1 MSTHPYAR
9 AAARILGAGVLAVLA
24 LAPAFLYVWSI
35 SISAG
40 LCGDHAR
47 TWVTVIAV
55 AVPLVVVGSWGF
67 LHGNWI
73 FVAWPAAVLAA
84 AACLMLASYLQPG
97 AHGHCETITPYDR
110 IGLAPSR
117 YSTMSMPI
125 ESPPRTNLIPAGEFS
140 ATVQPRSS
148 RL

>member
-1 MSTHPYAR
+1 VNVHPYAR
-9 AAARILGAGVLAVLA
+9 AAARIVGAGALALLAVV
-24 LAPAFLYVWSI
+24 PAGLYVFAI

-47 TWVTVIAV
+47 TWISVVAVT
-55 AVPLVVVGSWGF
+55 VPLVVVGSWGL

-84 AACLMLASYLQPG
+84 AACLMLSSYLQPG

-110 IGLAPSR
+110 IGPEASR
-117 YSTMSMPI
+117 YSTMSMSI
-125 ESPPRTNLIPAGEFS
+125 VSSPRTNLTPAGELS
-140 ATVQPRSS
+140 ATVQPRSL